1 MNGAMLLEPYDL
13 ARKASRAILLA
24 LLIGAT
30 ALLASHETRARVFD
44 PKTFSL
50 ANGLQVVVV
59 SDHRVPVVSHMIW
72 YKVGAADEPEGRTG
86 LAHLLEHLMFK
97 GTHGIPEGEFSRIV
111 ARNGGKENAFT
122 SHDYTAY
129 FQNIAKDRLGLV
141 MGMEADRMTNLMLT
155 EAQVAPEKLVVL
167 EERRMRTD
175 NDPAAVLDEE
185 AQAVRYLNHPYRRPV
200 IGWESEIAA
209 LTAAEVLDFYRH
221 WYAPNNAIVVVT
233 GDVTPDEVRPLA
245 ERTFGRIAASKVPQR
260 SELQEPPQRTERRV
274 ALTDA
279 RVRQPSCTRSWDAP
293 SYRYGA
299 VVHAYPLQVLE
310 EILGGGA
317 TSRLYRKL
325 VVEQAIAVSA
335 DASYEPSRRGP
346 ATLAIS
352 ASPRPGVSLEELER
366 AVADIVR
373 EIVDSGVTDEEVER
387 AKQRMV
393 ASAVYA
399 RDSYSTAAHIIGEAL
414 AIGQTVDDVEAWPD
428 RVRAVSRRQVE
439 DAARFVLGQPTVTAL
454 LVAGGG
460 PGVTDAAAA
469 RPPATDNSTIR

>member
-1 MNGAMLLEPYDL
+1 MLLKPYDL
-13 ARKASRAILLA
+13 ARKAPRAMLLA
-24 LLIGAT
+24 LLIGA
-30 ALLASHETRARVFD
+30 AGLLVPDGARARVFD
-44 PKTFSL
+44 PKTFTL

-72 YKVGAADEPEGRTG
+72 YKVGAADEPEGRSG

-97 GTHGIPEGEFSRIV
+97 GTHDIPEGEFSRIV

-122 SHDYTAY
+122 SYDYTAY

-141 MGMEADRMTNLMLT
+141 MGMEADRMINLVLT
-155 EAQVAPEKLVVL
+155 EPQVAAEKSVVM

-175 NDPAAVLDEE
+175 NDPGAVLDEE

-209 LTAAEVLDFYRH
+209 LTSAEVLDFYRH
-221 WYAPNNAIVVVT
+221 WYAPNNAIVVVA
-233 GDVTPDEVRPLA
+233 GDVTPDEVKPLA
-245 ERTFGRIAASKVPQR
+245 ERAYGRIAAADVPQR
-260 SELQEPPQRTERRV
+260 SKLQEPPQRAERRV

-279 RVRQPSCTRSWDAP
+279 RVRQPSWTRSWAAP

-325 VVEQAIAVSA
+325 VVEQALAVSA

-346 ATLAIS
+346 ATLVIS
-352 ASPRPGVSLEELER
+352 ASPRPGVSLEQLER
-366 AVADIVR
+366 AVAGIVR
-373 EIVDSGVTDEEVER
+373 EIVNSGVTDEEVER

-393 ASAVYA
+393 ADAVYA

-428 RVRAVSRRQVE
+428 RVRAVTRRQVE
-439 DAARFVLGQPTVTAL
+439 EAARLVLDQPTVTAL
-454 LVAGGG
+454 LVAGDGAAI
-460 PGVTDAAAA
+460 TDAAAA
-469 RPPATDNSTIR
+469 RPAATDSATIR